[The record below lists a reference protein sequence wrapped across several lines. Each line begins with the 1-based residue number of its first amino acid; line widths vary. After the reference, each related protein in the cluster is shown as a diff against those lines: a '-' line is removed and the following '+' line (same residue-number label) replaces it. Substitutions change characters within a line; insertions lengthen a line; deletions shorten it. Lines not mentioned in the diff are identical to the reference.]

1 MLRSAL
7 LKKSLALLAVLM
19 ALVLGLR
26 MIEGVSRDRV
36 AQRAYAVQSVQQS
49 AAGPQVLAGPVISRK
64 CVEESIETKVVDGKT
79 VRETVRED
87 HVLRAFPD
95 ALDWRGDIG
104 VEPRRRS
111 LYTVNTYRAALL
123 GRASFTNLKSLS
135 VPVVE
140 APAKITCGAPR
151 LDVLLSH
158 QSGIQS
164 AEIKLDGV
172 AATLASGVSIANAA
186 GFSVLLS
193 EFKEASAMNAMKVEV
208 KLDLLGMESVSVL
221 PVGGDNTVTL
231 ASAWPHPSFV
241 GAFLPRE
248 KAISDKGFTANWRV
262 SSLATDAQASFP
274 CGVVRSGEARCAE
287 GMAVNLI
294 DPVNAGALSERAV
307 KYGELFIALTF
318 VGLGLFELLRRVK
331 VHPVQYLLIG
341 AALAV
346 FFLLLLSVSEH
357 VPFAWAYL
365 LAAAGCT
372 LLIGVYAASVLG
384 GVRAALPL
392 TGGCATLYAV
402 LYLVLQ
408 SEQHALLAGS
418 LLIFAVLA
426 AVMLSTRHIRWG
438 APGVVDAAAPA
449 DTAV

>member
-140 APAKITCGAPR
+140 T
-151 LDVLLSH
+151 
-158 QSGIQS
+158 
-164 AEIKLDGV
+164 
-172 AATLASGVSIANAA
+172 T
-186 GFSVLLS
+186 
-193 EFKEASAMNAMKVEV
+193 
-208 KLDLLGMESVSVL
+208 
-221 PVGGDNTVTL
+221 
-231 ASAWPHPSFV
+231 
-241 GAFLPRE
+241 
-248 KAISDKGFTANWRV
+248 
-262 SSLATDAQASFP
+262 
-274 CGVVRSGEARCAE
+274 
-287 GMAVNLI
+287 
-294 DPVNAGALSERAV
+294 
-307 KYGELFIALTF
+307 
-318 VGLGLFELLRRVK
+318 
-331 VHPVQYLLIG
+331 
-341 AALAV
+341 
-346 FFLLLLSVSEH
+346 
-357 VPFAWAYL
+357 
-365 LAAAGCT
+365 
-372 LLIGVYAASVLG
+372 
-384 GVRAALPL
+384 
-392 TGGCATLYAV
+392 
-402 LYLVLQ
+402 
-408 SEQHALLAGS
+408 
-418 LLIFAVLA
+418 
-426 AVMLSTRHIRWG
+426 WG
-438 APGVVDAAAPA
+438 AIKALYR
-449 DTAV
+449 